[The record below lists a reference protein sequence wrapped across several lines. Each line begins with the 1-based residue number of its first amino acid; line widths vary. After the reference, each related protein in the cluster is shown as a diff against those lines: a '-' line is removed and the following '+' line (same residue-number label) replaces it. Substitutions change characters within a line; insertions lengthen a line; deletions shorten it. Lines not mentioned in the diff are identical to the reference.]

1 MVQLGSIEARVLGVL
16 VEKEINTPEYYPLSL
31 NAAVNAC
38 NQKSSRE
45 PVMELSEADVRTAL
59 FELDQM
65 GLVRTVAETRA
76 TKFEHRVRDGLGQ
89 PSLRRDEVAVVCL
102 LLLRGAQTS
111 AELRARAERMYSFD
125 DSAAVMATLE
135 RLAGREEPLVVLMQ
149 RQPGAREARW
159 AQLLTGVPSEAQ
171 VSGAVSDV
179 VVSAGAPGS
188 PRLKSETWGTRDGED
203 EVAAGLV
210 QRVAAL
216 EEVVRALEER
226 LGVLERGSGTR

>member
-1 MVQLGSIEARVLGVL
+1 MVQLNVVEARVLGVL
-16 VEKEINTPEYYPLSL
+16 IEKEINTPEYYPLSL

-45 PVMELSEADVRTAL
+45 PVMELSEAEVRTAL

-102 LLLRGAQTS
+102 LLLRGPQTS
-111 AELRARAERMYSFD
+111 AELRARTERMYSFD
-125 DSAAVMATLE
+125 DNAAVMTTLE
-135 RLAGREEPLVVLMQ
+135 RLAAREEPLAVLMQ

-171 VSGAVSDV
+171 VSGAVTDAAQVSE
-179 VVSAGAPGS
+179 VSATGGGAS
-188 PRLKSETWGTRDGED
+188 L
-203 EVAAGLV
+203 AG
-210 QRVAAL
+210 RVAAL
-216 EEVVRALEER
+216 EEVVRSLEER
-226 LGVLERGSGTR
+226 LGALERGSGLSVELSGGESLGEDI